1 MVEKKENVKVVKKES
16 KEIKKNQD
24 SGSSEFQ
31 VSVFT
36 KRIKNLTEHLKSNKK
51 DHNTRRGLMR
61 LVGKRKKLLS
71 YLKEKNTDRYDSII
85 KSLGLRR

>member
-1 MVEKKENVKVVKKES
+1 MIVKKES
-16 KEIKKNQD
+16 AHSKKQK

-31 VSVFT
+31 VTIFT
-36 KRIKNLTEHLKSNKK
+36 SRIKNLTEHLKLNKK

-71 YLKEKNTDRYDSII
+71 YIKRKSNERYESIV

>member
-1 MVEKKENVKVVKKES
+1 MEKNSKTKIEKQEKKET
-16 KEIKKNQD
+16 I
-24 SGSSEFQ
+24 GSSESQISIF
-31 VSVFT
+31 S

-51 DHNTRRGLMR
+51 DHNTRRGLMK

-71 YLKEKNTDRYDSII
+71 YLKSKSNERYESII

>member
-1 MVEKKENVKVVKKES
+1 MVEKREKVDSKKQ
-16 KEIKKNQD
+16 NT
-24 SGSSEFQ
+24 GGSEFQ
-31 VSVFT
+31 ITVFT
-36 KRIKNLTEHLKSNKK
+36 NRIKNLTEHLKSNKK

-71 YLKEKNTDRYDSII
+71 YVKDKSNERYESVI

>member
-1 MVEKKENVKVVKKES
+1 MVEKKEKVDSKKQ
-16 KEIKKNQD
+16 NT
-24 SGSSEFQ
+24 GGSEFQ
-31 VSVFT
+31 ITVFT
-36 KRIKNLTEHLKSNKK
+36 NRIKNLTEHLKTNKK

-71 YLKEKNTDRYDSII
+71 YVKDKSNERYESII

>member
-1 MVEKKENVKVVKKES
+1 MAVKKENVDSEKQS
-16 KEIKKNQD
+16 

-31 VSVFT
+31 ITVFT
-36 KRIKNLTEHLKSNKK
+36 KRIKNLTEHLKLNKK

-71 YLKEKNTDRYDSII
+71 YIKRKSNERYESIV

>member
-1 MVEKKENVKVVKKES
+1 MVKKKEKVDSKKQ
-16 KEIKKNQD
+16 NT
-24 SGSSEFQ
+24 GGSEFQ
-31 VSVFT
+31 ITVFT
-36 KRIKNLTEHLKSNKK
+36 NRIKNLTEHLKSNKK

-71 YLKEKNTDRYDSII
+71 YVKDKSNERYESVI

>member
-1 MVEKKENVKVVKKES
+1 MIEKKQNVKTEKKEMP
-16 KEIKKNQD
+16 KNKD
-24 SGSSEFQ
+24 TGSSEFQ
-31 VSVFT
+31 VSLFT
-36 KRIKNLTEHLKSNKK
+36 NRIKMLTEHLKSNKK

-71 YLKEKNTDRYDSII
+71 YLKGKSTDRYDSII

>member
-1 MVEKKENVKVVKKES
+1 MVEKKEIVDSKKQ
-16 KEIKKNQD
+16 NT
-24 SGSSEFQ
+24 GNSEFQ
-31 VSVFT
+31 ITVFT
-36 KRIKNLTEHLKSNKK
+36 NRIKNLTEHLKSNKK

-71 YLKEKNTDRYDSII
+71 YVKDKSNERYESII

>member
-1 MVEKKENVKVVKKES
+1 MTVKKDS
-16 KEIKKNQD
+16 VTPKKQD

-31 VSVFT
+31 ITVFT
-36 KRIKNLTEHLKSNKK
+36 NRIKNLTEHLKLNKK

-71 YLKEKNTDRYDSII
+71 
-85 KSLGLRR
+85 

>member
-1 MVEKKENVKVVKKES
+1 MIVKKES
-16 KEIKKNQD
+16 ADSKKQK

-31 VSVFT
+31 VTIFT
-36 KRIKNLTEHLKSNKK
+36 SRIKNLTEHLKLNKK

-71 YLKEKNTDRYDSII
+71 YIKRKSNERYESIV

>member
-1 MVEKKENVKVVKKES
+1 MTVKKENVDSEKQ
-16 KEIKKNQD
+16 N

-31 VSVFT
+31 ITIFT
-36 KRIKNLTEHLKSNKK
+36 NRIKNLTEHLKLNKK

-71 YLKEKNTDRYDSII
+71 YIKRKSNERYESIV

>member
-1 MVEKKENVKVVKKES
+1 MFSKIERKVNDS
-16 KEIKKNQD
+16 QKKNVDSEKQN

-31 VSVFT
+31 ITIFT
-36 KRIKNLTEHLKSNKK
+36 NRIKNLTEHLKLNKK

-71 YLKEKNTDRYDSII
+71 YIKRKSNERYESII